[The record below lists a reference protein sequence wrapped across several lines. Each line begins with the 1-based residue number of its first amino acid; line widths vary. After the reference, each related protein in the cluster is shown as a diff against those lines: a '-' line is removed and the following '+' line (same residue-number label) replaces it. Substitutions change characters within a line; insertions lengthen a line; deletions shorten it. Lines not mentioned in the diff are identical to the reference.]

1 MPGDQGEEGVCERDD
16 RWGAWQVRHGNRVGW
31 WLWNLVEARSQAEAW
46 WPAMAGIFDV
56 PERDPDSEDTRPLG
70 LLEEKED
77 PGGPSSIVTHQGYSC
92 YRRWTIYFTG
102 RVLVPRV
109 WLEERGSSV
118 P

>member
-1 MPGDQGEEGVCERDD
+1 M
-16 RWGAWQVRHGNRVGW
+16 
-31 WLWNLVEARSQAEAW
+31 
-46 WPAMAGIFDV
+46 
-56 PERDPDSEDTRPLG
+56 PERDLDSEDTRPLR

-77 PGGPSSIVTHQGYSC
+77 PGVSSSIVTHQGYSC